1 MRSASS
7 RERYT
12 SKIRGELRQLSPAR
26 RLLGLL
32 PVLVV
37 ALAVAAALGGVG
49 VASADEPEAAAL
61 AADAPGL
68 MPVLRRRVDGIML
81 LPPI

>member
-1 MRSASS
+1 M
-7 RERYT
+7 

-37 ALAVAAALGGVG
+37 ALAVIGGSQWAIRKATEG
-49 VASADEPEAAAL
+49 KEA
-61 AADAPGL
+61 
-68 MPVLRRRVDGIML
+68 
-81 LPPI
+81 